1 MPRPCREWAGASLVL
16 LPFRRSFDLKIGQV
30 LSVETRA
37 PSLPERSPERVSRRH
52 AEGDASGTDDPHSS
66 PSDPARDTAS
76 VRELAASFEKIRLTC
91 DFTVSG
97 EIWRVR
103 AIRLLE
109 KPWLIIA
116 RMSRSRAVSV
126 LPARLLDGA
135 DGSAAGA
142 DSRRESRLPA

>member
-1 MPRPCREWAGASLVL
+1 V
-16 LPFRRSFDLKIGQV
+16 
-30 LSVETRA
+30 
-37 PSLPERSPERVSRRH
+37 
-52 AEGDASGTDDPHSS
+52 EGDASGTDKPHSK

-142 DSRRESRLPA
+142 DSQRDSRLPT